1 MSYQPEHATHFRT
14 LATLRPPRVGV
25 AIAWLVTVGI
35 AAAVAILFLVPWL
48 QTAQGR
54 GQVVALD
61 PGDRAQDVTALVPG
75 RVERWYVHDGQHVN
89 RGDPIARVVDLD
101 PNLLSRLAA
110 ERAQVEAEI
119 AAVRQSQAVATID
132 VGRTRQLLAEG
143 LASRRDFEQA
153 QIKVADAGAKLAESR
168 AKLNRIDVQLNRQS
182 AQLVRAPRDGR
193 IQNLNAAAGGA
204 LVSAGTTLAV
214 VAPERVERAVELLID
229 GRDVPLLRPGRPV
242 RLEFEGWPAIQFS
255 GWPSVAYGF
264 FDGRVRT
271 IDPNANMQ
279 GLFRILVEPMPG
291 KPAWPGPRYVRLGGK
306 VYGWVQGETVTVG
319 YELWRQLNDFPLE
332 FGQVTTD
339 KAAGG
344 AAGAKEEDS
353 GKIAAKA
360 GKPK

>member
-1 MSYQPEHATHFRT
+1 MSHLPEHLAHFRT
-14 LATLRPPRVGV
+14 LASLRPPRVAV
-25 AIAWLVTVGI
+25 AIAWILTVGI
-35 AAAVAILFLVPWL
+35 AVVVFILFAVPWL

-61 PGDRAQDVTALVPG
+61 PEDRAQDVTALVPG
-75 RVERWYVHDGQHVN
+75 RVERWYVQDGQPVK
-89 RGDPIARVVDLD
+89 RGDPIARIVDLD

-119 AAVRQSQAVATID
+119 ASVRQSQAVAQID
-132 VGRTRQLLAEG
+132 VNRTRQLFAEG
-143 LASRRDFEQA
+143 LASRRDYEQA
-153 QIKVADAGAKLAESR
+153 QIKVSDSGAKLAESR

-193 IQNLNAAAGGA
+193 IQNLNATAGGA
-204 LVSAGTTLAV
+204 LVSAGTALAV
-214 VAPERVERAVELLID
+214 VAPEQVERAVELMID

-264 FDGRVRT
+264 FDGRIRS
-271 IDPNANMQ
+271 IDPTANAQ
-279 GLFRILVEPMPG
+279 GLFRILVEPVPG
-291 KPAWPGPRYVRLGGK
+291 KPAWPERRFVRLGGK
-306 VYGWVQGETVTVG
+306 VQGWVQGETVSVG

-332 FGQVTTD
+332 FGKVATD
-339 KAAGG
+339 KATE
-344 AAGAKEEDS
+344 KEDDK
-353 GKIAAKA
+353 KIAAKA

>member
-1 MSYQPEHATHFRT
+1 MSSRPEHLAHFHT
-14 LATLRPPRVGV
+14 LAAIRPPRVGV
-25 AIAWLVTVGI
+25 ALAWLVVIGI
-35 AAAVAILFLVPWL
+35 AAAAALLLFVPWL

-61 PGDRAQDVTALVPG
+61 PSDRALGVTALVPG
-75 RVERWYVHDGQHVN
+75 RVERWYVTDGQHVN
-89 RGDPIARVVDLD
+89 RGDMIARVVDLD

-119 AAVRQSQAVATID
+119 AAVRQAQAVAGID

-143 LASRRDFEQA
+143 LAARRDYEQA
-153 QIKVADAGAKLAESR
+153 QIKVADAAAKLAESR

-193 IQNLNAAAGGA
+193 VQNINAAASGA
-204 LVSAGTTLAV
+204 LVSAGTVLLV
-214 VAPERVERAVELLID
+214 IAPERVERAVELLID
-229 GRDVPLLRPGRPV
+229 GRDVPLIRPGRPV

-255 GWPSVAYGF
+255 GWPSIAYGF

-271 IDPNANMQ
+271 IDATANEE
-279 GLFRILVEPMPG
+279 GLFRVLVEPAPG
-291 KPAWPGPRYVRLGGK
+291 KPAWPNRRFVRLGGK
-306 VYGWVQGETVTVG
+306 VQGWVQGETVSVG

-332 FGQVTTD
+332 FGQAAAKGA
-339 KAAGG
+339 KAA
-344 AAGAKEEDS
+344 EDED
-353 GKIAAKA
+353 KVAAKA

>member
-1 MSYQPEHATHFRT
+1 MSPDQLAHFRT
-14 LATLRPPRVGV
+14 LSSLRPPRVTV
-25 AIAWLVTVGI
+25 AIAWILTVGI
-35 AAAVAILFLVPWL
+35 AAVIFILFFVPWL

-54 GQVVALD
+54 GQVVSLD
-61 PGDRAQDVTALVPG
+61 PTDRAQDVTALVPG
-75 RVERWYVHDGQHVN
+75 RVERWYVHDGQHVKQ
-89 RGDPIARVVDLD
+89 GDPIARIIDLD

-119 AAVRQSQAVATID
+119 ASVRQSQAVAQID
-132 VGRTRQLLAEG
+132 VSRTRQLYAEG
-143 LASRRDFEQA
+143 LASRRDYEQA
-153 QIKVADAGAKLAESR
+153 QIKVADSGAKLAESR

-182 AQLVRAPRDGR
+182 AQLVRAPRAGR

-204 LVSAGTTLAV
+204 YVSAGTALAV
-214 VAPERVERAVELLID
+214 VAPEEVQRAVELLID

-271 IDPNANMQ
+271 IDPNANAQ
-279 GLFRILVEPMPG
+279 GLFRILVEPAPG
-291 KPAWPGPRYVRLGGK
+291 KPAWPERRFVRLGGK
-306 VYGWVQGETVTVG
+306 VQGWVQGETVTVG

-332 FGQVTTD
+332 FGQTVND
-339 KAAGG
+339 KQDDK
-344 AAGAKEEDS
+344 GAKDDDK
-353 GKIAAKA
+353 KIAAKA

>member
-1 MSYQPEHATHFRT
+1 MPHRPEHITHFRT
-14 LATLRPPRVGV
+14 LAALRPPRTGV
-25 AIAWLVTVGI
+25 AIAWMLVLGI
-35 AAAVAILFLVPWL
+35 VAAVVILFFVPWL

-75 RVERWYVHDGQHVN
+75 RVERWYVQDGQHVE
-89 RGDPIARVVDLD
+89 RGDPIARIVDVD
-101 PNLLSRLAA
+101 PNFLSRLAA

-119 AAVRQSQAVATID
+119 AAVRQGQAVAAID

-143 LASRRDFEQA
+143 LAARRDFEQA
-153 QIKVADAGAKLAESR
+153 QIKVADADAKLAESR
-168 AKLNRIDVQLNRQS
+168 AKLNRIEVQLNRQS
-182 AQLVRAPRDGR
+182 AQLVRAPRAGR
-193 IQNLNAAAGGA
+193 IQNLNAAAGGG
-204 LVSAGTTLAV
+204 LVSAGTVLAV
-214 VAPERVERAVELLID
+214 VAPERVQRAVELLMD

-271 IDPNANMQ
+271 IDPTANAQ
-279 GLFRILVEPMPG
+279 GLFRILVEPAPG
-291 KPAWPGPRYVRLGGK
+291 KPAWPDRRFVRLGGK
-306 VYGWVQGETVTVG
+306 VQGWVQGATVSVG

-332 FGQVTTD
+332 FGQP
-339 KAAGG
+339 AAGKG
-344 AAGAKEEDS
+344 AAYSEDED
-353 GKIAAKA
+353 KIAAKA

>member
-1 MSYQPEHATHFRT
+1 MQHPPEQLAHFRT
-14 LATLRPPRVGV
+14 LASLRPPRVAV
-25 AIAWLVTVGI
+25 AVAWIVTMGI
-35 AAAVAILFLVPWL
+35 AATIFVLFCVPWL
-48 QTAQGR
+48 QTAVGR
-54 GQVVALD
+54 GQVVSLD
-61 PGDRAQDVTALVPG
+61 PQDRAQDVTALVPG
-75 RVERWYVHDGQHVN
+75 QVERWYVHDGQHVN
-89 RGDPIARVVDLD
+89 RGDPIARIVDLD

-110 ERAQVEAEI
+110 ERAQVMAEI
-119 AAVRQSQAVATID
+119 ASVQQSRAVAQID
-132 VGRTRQLLAEG
+132 VNRTRQLFSEG

-153 QIKVADAGAKLAESR
+153 QIKVADSGAKLAESR

-204 LVSAGTTLAV
+204 YVSAGTALAV

-271 IDPNANMQ
+271 IDPNANAQ

-291 KPAWPGPRYVRLGGK
+291 KPAWPDRRFVRLGGK
-306 VYGWVQGETVTVG
+306 VQGWVQGETVTVG

-332 FGQVTTD
+332 FGQTTPYKD
-339 KAAGG
+339 G
-344 AAGAKEEDS
+344 S
-353 GKIAAKA
+353 GKDGGGKDDDRKIASKA